1 MIQYLA
7 ALALAAQDF
16 SYAPF
21 ILQQEDAVYV
31 DEQIDLNT
39 CKIDKNR
46 YSRWYWFDAIAPGD
60 GTHVIHLHTVRFAI
74 VDDHKALVVAM
85 AYPPFDTM
93 SVKTVAHG
101 TYQFVGEKT
110 DLQCHL

>member
-7 ALALAAQDF
+7 ALALTAQDF

-31 DEQIDLNT
+31 NEQLDLKT

-46 YSRWYWFDAIAPGD
+46 YSRWYWFDALAPGD
-60 GTHVIHLHTVRFAI
+60 GTHVIYLHTIRFVF
-74 VDDHKALVVAM
+74 VDDKKGKVVAM

-93 SVKTVAHG
+93 KVKTVAQG

-110 DLQCHL
+110 DILCYE